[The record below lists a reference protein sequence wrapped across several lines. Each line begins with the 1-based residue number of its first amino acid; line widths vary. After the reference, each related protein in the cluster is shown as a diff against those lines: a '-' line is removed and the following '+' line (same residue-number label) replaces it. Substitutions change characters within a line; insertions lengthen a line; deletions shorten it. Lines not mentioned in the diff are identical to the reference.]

1 MNSLFT
7 KICIGGMILFCLI
20 PASAIA
26 NIGKIRASSAED
38 VALLFYRMANAR
50 PSFDL
55 WIKETEPYS
64 VTALARRE
72 EVYAAQMAR
81 LTQAWQKLN
90 PATSV
95 ITITTPAVG
104 HVQMTSP
111 AGGETQQIPVLN
123 IRFAQGKADY
133 FPYDFREERF
143 VVIPAHLES
152 RLNPVLSLDQAK
164 NLQAVL
170 GTGKNLRL
178 VMTLKPIRSD
188 ISGVQD
194 VDGVPSWLMSADVA
208 SLSLWT
214 TSGSLVWEYIS
225 PLPPAMIT
233 PVPAPSAATP

>member
-1 MNSLFT
+1 
-7 KICIGGMILFCLI
+7 MILFCLI

-64 VTALARRE
+64 VTALARRD
-72 EVYAAQMAR
+72 EVYAAQMTR
-81 LTQAWQKLN
+81 LTQAWQKLD

-95 ITITTPAVG
+95 ITLITPAIGKVDMVPSTDLG
-104 HVQMTSP
+104 TSP
-111 AGGETQQIPVLN
+111 TPVLN
-123 IRFAQGKADY
+123 IRFAQGMTDY
-133 FPYDFREERF
+133 FPYDFREDRF
-143 VVIPAHLES
+143 VVIPTKLQE
-152 RLNPVLSLDQAK
+152 RMNPILTPDQAK
-164 NLQAVL
+164 NLQAAL

-178 VMTLKPIRSD
+178 VMTLKPLRSD

-194 VDGVPSWLMSADVA
+194 IDGIPSWLMSANIV

-214 TSGSLVWEYIS
+214 PAGSLVWEYVS
-225 PLPPAMIT
+225 PIPPALIT
-233 PVPAPSAATP
+233 PTQKPSATAR

>member
-7 KICIGGMILFCLI
+7 KICVWGVILLCLI
-20 PASAIA
+20 PAGAIA
-26 NIGKIRASSAED
+26 NIGKIQASSAED

-64 VTALARRE
+64 VTALARRD
-72 EVYAAQMAR
+72 EVYASQMAR
-81 LTQAWQKLN
+81 LVQAWQKLD

-95 ITITTPAVG
+95 ITLVTPAIGKVEI
-104 HVQMTSP
+104 TSSADSKTP
-111 AGGETQQIPVLN
+111 PVSVLN
-123 IRFAQGKADY
+123 IRFAHGLADY

-143 VVIPAHLES
+143 VVIPTKLKE
-152 RLNPVLSLDQAK
+152 RMNPVLTPDLAK
-164 NLQAVL
+164 NLQAAL

-178 VMTLKPIRSD
+178 VMTLKPLRSD

-194 VDGVPSWLMSADVA
+194 IDGIPSWLMSADIA

-214 TSGSLVWEYIS
+214 PAGSLVWEYVS
-225 PLPPAMIT
+225 PIPPALIT
-233 PVPAPSAATP
+233 PTQKPSAAAR